1 MSYKEKYEKY
11 KLKYIQ
17 LKEQI
22 AGAYTK
28 LHFIDR
34 YVTIRKANK
43 SIDSVIMFL
52 TTNPNINFESRK
64 IGNKSGFNTMNFA
77 NQDIQYYYISR
88 CFNEKQFNKKMLDG
102 RFISDLSLPVVY
114 PTLKTLTDKL
124 KKLYTDLITL
134 DNKYY
139 FYEIAFND
147 HTFLVLK
154 HNNNYRILQSWMLKY
169 QLENNIF
176 DDDKFYAIPKF
187 ITLLFIYVQY
197 RCNFTIATK
206 KADYAKLVNT
216 IKDTFDCNN
225 LQAKQYLEEFRIL
238 YRYYFSKELH
248 ILPNTLTFDL
258 NLEINSEDYLCPK
271 FSKRDMNIHKYE
283 FNPDTVLGRYL
294 NQVKSMKTIIR
305 TQARARD
312 INKAYISKM
321 GIVYPYYDI
330 KNNVNVPQNIL
341 NIIKNDYSYI
351 SRDYN
356 YDTIMLSYLF
366 QKYLIIKN
374 PALNNISTLTG
385 VKLRRDINL
394 IRLINSSIVNKDKA
408 ITKIYRFNG
417 LSQIAGNGTDVLPL
431 PSSDLIKLPEIIKE
445 KKLEPSQQELID
457 RGKIEYL
464 KEYQIFLNEVMSN
477 ITIISKK
484 ITDDSLLESFNSTN
498 LVDKMDPSDI
508 TELQAEYQIIKTQL
522 KEKLIQNTI
531 NSIKLYF
538 NQISTNLQFL
548 IVIKLLLESTVLQDN
563 MCDIIRERKMDFFEF
578 IQQFTQTVFIA
589 DFGKFGLKKRE
600 ELVDKFDL
608 IGYLMTNQTQINQLI
623 SQVPASKMNGMEN
636 IYSQLDEINNV
647 EQNNISNNVIPQI
660 MQLISSKTD
669 IDKTKTIMSLII
681 HGGTQCKKY
690 FNGLLDNEI
699 FFFGKEKNVIEA

>member
-1 MSYKEKYEKY
+1 
-11 KLKYIQ
+11 
-17 LKEQI
+17 
-22 AGAYTK
+22 
-28 LHFIDR
+28 
-34 YVTIRKANK
+34 
-43 SIDSVIMFL
+43 
-52 TTNPNINFESRK
+52 
-64 IGNKSGFNTMNFA
+64 
-77 NQDIQYYYISR
+77 
-88 CFNEKQFNKKMLDG
+88 
-102 RFISDLSLPVVY
+102 
-114 PTLKTLTDKL
+114 
-124 KKLYTDLITL
+124 
-134 DNKYY
+134 
-139 FYEIAFND
+139 
-147 HTFLVLK
+147 
-154 HNNNYRILQSWMLKY
+154 
-169 QLENNIF
+169 
-176 DDDKFYAIPKF
+176 
-187 ITLLFIYVQY
+187 
-197 RCNFTIATK
+197 
-206 KADYAKLVNT
+206 
-216 IKDTFDCNN
+216 
-225 LQAKQYLEEFRIL
+225 
-238 YRYYFSKELH
+238 
-248 ILPNTLTFDL
+248 
-258 NLEINSEDYLCPK
+258 
-271 FSKRDMNIHKYE
+271 
-283 FNPDTVLGRYL
+283 
-294 NQVKSMKTIIR
+294 
-305 TQARARD
+305 
-312 INKAYISKM
+312 
-321 GIVYPYYDI
+321 
-330 KNNVNVPQNIL
+330 
-341 NIIKNDYSYI
+341 
-351 SRDYN
+351 
-356 YDTIMLSYLF
+356 MLSYLF